1 MLKYVVFL
9 YFCIGISFIISRGNT
24 KIRLLNTFLVGMIWP
39 ISLPVLLL
47 F

>member
-1 MLKYVVFL
+1 
-9 YFCIGISFIISRGNT
+9 SFIISRGNT

-47 F
+47 FSF